1 MMHDHASALGGEC
14 SADGLTYATSTAGDE
29 HNLAM
34 QPGFHAGREM
44 FRYFMSSDYLPMKR
58 MRVAITR
65 GVSPAIGACE
75 LTFLERE
82 AIDVENARTQHSLYE
97 EILEGL
103 GCRIKHLDE
112 ELDFPDSVFVEDI
125 AIVLDEIAIIT
136 RPGALSRRGERPSIE
151 QALAPHRSLKHIQA
165 PAILDGGDVM
175 VVAKSIYVGISTR
188 SNAEAVRQLR
198 ALVIDHG
205 YRVVEVEF
213 NGCLHLKSAMTA
225 VSDDTLL
232 FNPEWVDAGAFPEY
246 ACISV
251 DPSEPSAANVVR
263 IGSTVLFA
271 ADFPRTGQR
280 LSALGYDARPVVAS
294 ELAKAEGAL
303 TCCSLIFEVP

>member
-1 MMHDHASALGGEC
+1 
-14 SADGLTYATSTAGDE
+14 
-29 HNLAM
+29 
-34 QPGFHAGREM
+34 M
-44 FRYFMSSDYLPMKR
+44 FRYFMFSDYLPMKR

-65 GVSPAIGACE
+65 GVSPAIGVCE

-82 AIDVENARTQHSLYE
+82 EIDVENARAQHSLYE
-97 EILEGL
+97 EILEEL
-103 GCRIKHLDE
+103 GCRVEHLDE

-151 QALAPHRSLKHIQA
+151 QALSPHRSLKYIQA
-165 PAILDGGDVM
+165 PAILDGGDVV
-175 VVAKSIYVGISTR
+175 VVANDIYVGISTR
-188 SNAEAVRQLR
+188 SNTEAVRQLR
-198 ALVIDHG
+198 ALVADHG
-205 YRVVEVEF
+205 YSVEEVEF
-213 NGCLHLKSAMTA
+213 NGCLHLKSAVTV
-225 VSDDTLL
+225 VSNDTLL
-232 FNPEWVDAGAFPEY
+232 INPEWVDADAFPKQ

-251 DPSEPSAANVVR
+251 DPAESNAANVVR
-263 IGSTVLFA
+263 IGSTILFA

-303 TCCSLIFEVP
+303 TCCSLIFEVPQEQ